1 VTWPRP
7 ADRIRDLLRQGAE
20 LALQAPPDWLTD
32 IEDST
37 LAGPDMR
44 PVAEDPV
51 LNAVIRRT
59 LRSSLRHWALSNQR
73 DPGAPVAASIGPD
86 TLGVARDLVRRGLD
100 ESVLHAYRQGQNA
113 AWRHWMSVVFTLTA
127 DPQELRDLLEVSSRS
142 IADLV
147 DSTVAAISAQ
157 MRAERDALARG
168 SHADRREVVSLVL
181 DGAPITAARASERL
195 DYRLDRSHTAAIIWN
210 DTDGSDLADL
220 ERAVEAVAGS
230 GRGARPL
237 AVVARAAT
245 VWAWI
250 PGRQP
255 PPLADLTTALDDL
268 PGVRVALG
276 PTAHGVEG
284 FRRSHLDALTTQRLI
299 ARLRSDRRVASF
311 DAVQL
316 VALTTADPDAADRFV
331 TDTLGGLATA
341 PAELRRT
348 VRTYLHLGCHAA
360 QAAAALYTH
369 RNTLLR
375 RLARADDLLPR
386 PIRENGVAIAVALD
400 IVHWHGS
407 G

>member
-1 VTWPRP
+1 VTWAPP
-7 ADRIRDLLRQGAE
+7 AERIRELLRQGAE

-44 PVAEDPV
+44 QVAEDPV

-113 AWRHWMSVVFTLTA
+113 AWLRWMSVAFTLTS
-127 DPQELRDLLEVSSRS
+127 DPDELRELLEVSSRS
-142 IADLV
+142 IAELV
-147 DSTVAAISAQ
+147 DATVAAISVQ
-157 MRAERDALARG
+157 MRSERDALARG
-168 SHADRREVVSLVL
+168 SQADRREVVSLVL
-181 DGAPITAARASERL
+181 DGAPITPARASERL
-195 DYRLDRSHTAAIIWN
+195 GYRLDQAHTAVIVWN

-220 ERAVEAVAGS
+220 ERAVEAVAGT
-230 GRGARPL
+230 GRTTRPL

-245 VWAWI
+245 VWAWV
-250 PGRQP
+250 PGRRP
-255 PPLADLTTALDDL
+255 PSLEGLAAALDDL
-268 PGVRVALG
+268 PGVRVAIG

-284 FRRSHLDALTTQRLI
+284 FRRSHFDALTTQRLI
-299 ARLRSDRRVASF
+299 ARLRSDQRIAAF

-316 VALTTADPDAADRFV
+316 VSLTTADPDAADRFV
-331 TDTLGGLATA
+331 ADTLGELATA
-341 PAELRRT
+341 PAELRRA
-348 VRTYLHLGCHAA
+348 VSVYIHAGCHAA
-360 QAAAALYTH
+360 RAAEVLYTH

-375 RLARADDLLPR
+375 RLARADELLPR
-386 PIRENGVAIAVALD
+386 PIRGNGVAIGVALD